1 MLIDCTLH
9 QLLLLREPVC
19 QKSLTVATVV
29 VSTQLIIDEGV
40 GLDLCTKMVWICDW
54 GFVEFPKSHIA
65 TF

>member
-40 GLDLCTKMVWICDW
+40 GLDLCTKMVWICD
-54 GFVEFPKSHIA
+54 
-65 TF
+65 